1 MNALRRSFVIVAAG
15 LAGTFLLTGCELTPD
30 LNDPVRFGPYY
41 TPRNFAGEKQMPAEV
56 RRVLVLP
63 VALGAL
69 GPEETAITLDAAV
82 TQALQVQQRFEV
94 VSLPRAEL
102 RRLFGTAE
110 ISSTAALPH
119 GMLDELAK
127 RFAVDAVL
135 FTDVTVYQPYRP
147 QSIGLRSKLATTR
160 DVRLVWTFDEV
171 ISASDPAVANSARR
185 QPFVEAQGRSP
196 VDLSPAT
203 LLSPSRYAAFAAGE
217 MFRTL
222 PPR

>member
-1 MNALRRSFVIVAAG
+1 MNALRRLLVLAAASLG
-15 LAGTFLLTGCELTPD
+15 TAFLLAGCEITPD
-30 LNDPVRFGPYY
+30 LNDPVRFGPFYA
-41 TPRNFAGEKQMPAEV
+41 PRNFAGEKQMPADV

-63 VALGAL
+63 VALGEL
-69 GPEETAITLDAAV
+69 GPEETAVTLDAAV
-82 TQALQVQQRFEV
+82 AQALQVQQRFEV
-94 VSLPRAEL
+94 VPLPRAEL
-102 RRLFGTAE
+102 RRLFGLPE
-110 ISSTAALPH
+110 ISSTAAMPH

-127 RFAVDAVL
+127 RYAVDAVL

-147 QSIGLRSKLATTR
+147 QSLGLRSKLATTR
-160 DVRLVWTFDEV
+160 DVRLIWTFDEV

-185 QPFVEAQGRSP
+185 QPFIEAQGRGP

>member
-15 LAGTFLLTGCELTPD
+15 LGAAFLLAGCELTPD

-41 TPRNFAGEKQMPAEV
+41 TPRNFAGEKRMPAEV

-63 VALGAL
+63 VALGEL

-102 RRLFGTAE
+102 RRLFGTTE

-135 FTDVTVYQPYRP
+135 FTDVTVFHPYRP

>member
-1 MNALRRSFVIVAAG
+1 MTAPRCSLFAVAAG
-15 LAGTFLLTGCELTPD
+15 LIAAFAFSGCELTPD
-30 LNDPVRFGPYY
+30 LNDPVRFGPFYA
-41 TPRNFAGEKQMPAEV
+41 PRNFAGEKQMPAAV
-56 RRVLVLP
+56 RRVLALP
-63 VALGAL
+63 VALGEL
-69 GPEETAITLDAAV
+69 GPEETAVTLDAAIA
-82 TQALQVQQRFEV
+82 QALQSQQRFEV
-94 VSLPRAEL
+94 VPLPRAEL
-102 RRLFGTAE
+102 RRLFGVPE
-110 ISSTAALPH
+110 IASTAALPH

-127 RFAVDAVL
+127 RYAVDAVL

-160 DVRLVWTFDEV
+160 EVRLIWTFDEV
-171 ISASDPAVANSARR
+171 IAASDPAVANSARR